1 MYLYGRGIE
10 KDYGKAQ
17 KYFLHA
23 AEQGWVDGQ
32 LHLGNMYFSKQNFN
46 SIKSNLKINLIRL
59 DGIGVKK
66 DYKLANKY
74 FSLAAQSG
82 HVLAYYNLGQMHA
95 LGTGMMR
102 SCSTAVE
109 FFKNVSERGRWGE
122 ILMQAH
128 NDYRNRKFNEAFVQ
142 YALLSELG
150 YEVAQSNAAFLL
162 DRNEVPLFPHPD
174 GLVRA
179 LLYWG
184 RGAAQGYSPAQV
196 RIYLR
201 VQALTR
207 YCIYL

>member
-1 MYLYGRGIE
+1 M
-10 KDYGKAQ
+10 
-17 KYFLHA
+17 
-23 AEQGWVDGQ
+23 
-32 LHLGNMYFSKQNFN
+32 
-46 SIKSNLKINLIRL
+46 
-59 DGIGVKK
+59 GVKK

-109 FFKNVSERGRWGE
+109 FFKNVAERGRWGE

-128 NDYRNRKFNEAFVQ
+128 NDYRNRKFNEAYVQ

-150 YEVAQSNAAFLL
+150 YEVSQSNAAFLL
-162 DRNEVPLFPHPD
+162 DRNEVPLFQQND

-184 RGAAQGYSPAQV
+184 RAATQGYSPAQV
-196 RIYLR
+196 NIMNIR
-201 VQALTR
+201 
-207 YCIYL
+207 